1 MEMVEENHIKNDG
14 HKNSAIHKSFQI
26 SYNYISSVI
35 TTNMLLQIFIVILLI
50 TLSLLI
56 SLIAVKAKRFLQK
69 LVAEGVV
76 IDDVRPFS
84 LDNGPS
90 RTTPLPSPP
99 LKPKRSAYNERLV

>member
-50 TLSLLI
+50 TLSLLL

-76 IDDVRPFS
+76 IDDVRPFPIN
-84 LDNGPS
+84 NGPS
-90 RTTPLPSPP
+90 TPLPSPP
-99 LKPKRSAYNERLV
+99 PKPKRSTYNERLV